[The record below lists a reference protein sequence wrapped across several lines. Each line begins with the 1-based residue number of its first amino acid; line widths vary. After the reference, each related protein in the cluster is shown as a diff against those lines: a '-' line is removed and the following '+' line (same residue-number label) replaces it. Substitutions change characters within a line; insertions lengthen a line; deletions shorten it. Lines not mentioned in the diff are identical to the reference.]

1 MTIKVSASFILPKDQ
16 RGPDYRGMTQEH
28 YTFEGQTDKIAGS
41 IVRTVLAFWAGTHEV
56 SLEDMSEVVEKVT
69 DELNLIQTGLTKQI
83 AGN

>member
-28 YTFEGQTDKIAGS
+28 YTFEGKTDKIIDA
-41 IVRTVLAFWAGTHEV
+41 IVRTTLAFWAGTHDV
-56 SLEDMSEVVEKVT
+56 SLEDMSEAVEKAT
-69 DELNLIQTGLTKQI
+69 DKLNIIQTGLTKQI